1 MLTILSQPRC
11 GSIMDEG
18 RVIVADGGG
27 GSSGAAFLSEHG
39 GGASMSREGDKGGG
53 AVMRMGHTACTSLSQ
68 RTLPLLLLLLLPS
81 RS

>member
-1 MLTILSQPRC
+1 MLTILGQPGC
-11 GSIMDEG
+11 GGMMNKG

-27 GSSGAAFLSEHG
+27 GSAAFLSEHG
-39 GGASMSREGDKGGG
+39 GGASMSREGDKGSG
-53 AVMRMGHTACTSLSQ
+53 AVMRTGHAACVSLSR